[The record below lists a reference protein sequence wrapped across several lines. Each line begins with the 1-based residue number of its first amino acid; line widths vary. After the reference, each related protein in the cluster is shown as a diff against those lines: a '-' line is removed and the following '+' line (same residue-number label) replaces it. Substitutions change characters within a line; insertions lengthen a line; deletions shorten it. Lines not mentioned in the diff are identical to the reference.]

1 MSDLD
6 AKDTFQHGQPTA
18 QASSALLNAV
28 EVLLRVDAIGIR
40 TSSKFNESM
49 ESLRSAYEE
58 QQNAAP
64 SNWPKALDVGRFG
77 DMSKAAHLRVG
88 LDADNDVYVSV
99 YDEEGGAVVEFN
111 TSFSGGG
118 KSPRTREALIALM
131 IAIEED
137 NAAEPSRDWWARRLQ
152 PPK

>member
-6 AKDTFQHGQPTA
+6 ERNTLQGQPA
-18 QASSALLNAV
+18 PQASSALLKAV
-28 EVLLRVDAIGIR
+28 ENLLRVDAIGIR
-40 TSSKFNESM
+40 ASSKFNESM
-49 ESLRSAYEE
+49 EALRSAFET
-58 QQNAAP
+58 QQNEPPAH
-64 SNWPKALDVGRFG
+64 WPKAQDVGRFG

-99 YDEEGGAVVEFN
+99 FDEEGGAVVEFN